1 MSTVSFVLNIV
12 VNDGKAIIDVSSL
25 APDIIAMLT
34 SMANGKEANASGRIN
49 LVFSQAYVGAQATT
63 RPADKVNFP
72 LVQLAVYSSSNLDE
86 LGQAEKRLARRESM
100 LASDRAKIAN
110 IKMAQTPAPAP
121 APVVVAVRCSACS
134 TNPATIARVNEKGK
148 AFKLCARCAKR
159 IVK

>member
-100 LASDRAKIAN
+100 LASDRAKIAS
-110 IKMAQTPAPAP
+110 IKAAQAPVL
-121 APVVVAVRCSACS
+121 VVVAPVKCSACGA
-134 TNPATIARVNEKGK
+134 NPATISRVNTKGK
-148 AFKLCARCAKR
+148 AFQLCAKCAKR